1 MIAAQDSYINDA
13 AKNLFLANEDE
24 QIKKLALDAE
34 EHQNFINS
42 LQNKIDRQASEI
54 HEKENTIADQNAE
67 IEKLKKALKDNGIK
81 AD

>member
-1 MIAAQDSYINDA
+1 MIAAQDSYINDT

-24 QIKKLALDAE
+24 QIRKLALDAE

-54 HEKENTIADQNAE
+54 DRQASEIDRQASE
-67 IEKLKKALKDNGIK
+67 IEKLKKQLNDNGINIG
-81 AD
+81 

>member
-1 MIAAQDSYINDA
+1 MIAAQDSYINDT

-24 QIKKLALDAE
+24 QIRKLALDAE

-54 HEKENTIADQNAE
+54 DRQASE
-67 IEKLKKALKDNGIK
+67 IEKLKKQLNDNGINIG
-81 AD
+81 